1 MHRFGVTTIIIIL
14 DDARF
19 GERVATIV
27 GPVVNVDKMRCGF
40 VIGSR
45 EIRSGGRSRYRR
57 TGHAP
62 PAAARSGSGGQ
73 ACAVPPEH
81 SRNNRVLASA
91 P

>member
-1 MHRFGVTTIIIIL
+1 VTTIIIIL

-45 EIRSGGRSRYRR
+45 EIRCGGRSRYRR

-62 PAAARSGSGGQ
+62 PALRDRGPAGRLAR
-73 ACAVPPEH
+73 CRLNTAVTIEF
-81 SRNNRVLASA
+81 
-91 P
+91 